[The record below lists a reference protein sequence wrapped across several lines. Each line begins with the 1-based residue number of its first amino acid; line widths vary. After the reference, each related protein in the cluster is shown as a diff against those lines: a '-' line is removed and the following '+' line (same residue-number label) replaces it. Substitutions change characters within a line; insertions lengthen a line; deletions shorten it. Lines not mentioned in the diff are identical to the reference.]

1 MRGHLMHQPLLQR
14 GLAFLRTWP
23 INAQF
28 TPAVNSPLML
38 ERVVHERIRFMLSK
52 QQKADMGGRIERAI
66 EGAGKNQA
74 WLARELG
81 VTPAHISKM
90 CKTGSVSLDMLAQI
104 CLLLG
109 ASMDWIVFGKGTKL
123 PRASEEFAEKF
134 RELLTYL
141 PEPIKPK

>member
-1 MRGHLMHQPLLQR
+1 MKESDSCSASSKRPIWAAESNGPLR
-14 GLAFLRTWP
+14 
-23 INAQF
+23 
-28 TPAVNSPLML
+28 
-38 ERVVHERIRFMLSK
+38 
-52 QQKADMGGRIERAI
+52 
-66 EGAGKNQA
+66 
-74 WLARELG
+74 ARELG

-134 RELLTYL
+134 RELLNYL
-141 PEPIKPK
+141 PEPTKHK

>member
-1 MRGHLMHQPLLQR
+1 MR
-14 GLAFLRTWP
+14 GLAFLRSWP

-28 TPAVNSPLML
+28 TPGVNSPLML
-38 ERVVHERIRFMLSK
+38 QPAVRERIKFMLSK
-52 QQKADMGGRIERAI
+52 QQKADIGGRIGKAI
-66 EGAGKNQA
+66 EASGKNQA

-90 CKTGSVSLDMLAQI
+90 CKNGSVSLDMLAQI

-123 PRASEEFAEKF
+123 PRASEEFAVKF
-134 RELLTYL
+134 RELLDYL
-141 PEPIKPK
+141 PEPHKHK

>member
-1 MRGHLMHQPLLQR
+1 MRS
-14 GLAFLRTWP
+14 WP

-28 TPAVNSPLML
+28 TPGVNYPLML
-38 ERVVHERIRFMLSK
+38 EGVVRERIRFMLSK
-52 QQKADMGGRIERAI
+52 QQKADIGSRIERSI
-66 EGAGKNQA
+66 ESAGKNQA

-104 CLLLG
+104 CLLVG
-109 ASMDWIVFGKGTKL
+109 ASMDWVIFGKGTKL

-134 RELLTYL
+134 RELLNYL
-141 PEPIKPK
+141 PDPTNPK